1 VVIAGP
7 CSVESREQIILA
19 AQQVKESGGH
29 ALRGGAFKPRSNP
42 YSFQGLG
49 ERGLQILQA
58 AAVGLKPKAAYVLA
72 IADNPKGE
80 GKLQPLAGF
89 MTSPSGSAVVNAV
102 GPLRNVVS
110 ADTPA
115 PRRYLVIAEG
125 KPDELGMVVQTQ
137 R

>member
-1 VVIAGP
+1 MTLFDQG
-7 CSVESREQIILA
+7 
-19 AQQVKESGGH
+19 QV
-29 ALRGGAFKPRSNP
+29 
-42 YSFQGLG
+42 
-49 ERGLQILQA
+49 QILQA

-80 GKLQPLAGF
+80 GKLQALAGF

-125 KPDELGMVVQTQ
+125 KPDELGIVVQTQ